1 MLPHDFAWRQG
12 NLNGFKPSGEV
23 QDVLILISLNDLLYL
38 YPEHSLVCAFTAP
51 DYNQNI
57 RNEILRAA

>member
-1 MLPHDFAWRQG
+1 MLIEIKLAPT
-12 NLNGFKPSGEV
+12 
-23 QDVLILISLNDLLYL
+23 LISLNDLLYL
-38 YPEHSLVCAFTAP
+38 YPEHSIVRAFTAP